1 MKGVGVMKTKRT
13 TNKKSIQTGRK
24 KVYKRLGL
32 AGIGFICLLAV
43 MMGVFWYIDNK
54 QTSHA
59 EDDDSWHPID
69 LEDMAEPVNHTKG
82 TNDEKELTTARA
94 TFYDIYS
101 DSQVWDSANGGYYT
115 SVQPITDGAGTDKN
129 GAAIITNT
137 FTRFNYELA
146 TSMNDNNKEYQHMYD
161 HDKENYVE
169 GVYPLYC
176 GLTWP
181 SKFKKNDGISYSNP
195 KDDDDVYMSNQRW
208 GNLTSIPT
216 FGYWFAAANTNQFS
230 NDGDNG
236 EKVSILGI
244 SGTAKGAAAQGLV
257 NRQLD
262 ENGNITIGHGEYK
275 RVLPFFDKTYLEK
288 SYTGKVGGGTNDTT
302 IENKIRNATFY
313 VQVKKAD
320 VDNNPPILYVYNK
333 NTGEEYNGKFSEAL
347 MKDEYNGYYVYCRSD
362 ITSAWVIFKKQNDSV
377 QYPSSGD
384 GFLLEGYSEWKWGSA
399 NNGVN
404 GFVPCDKPSLPPLP
418 TEDSTAGTTPSLV
431 SHGKVVSNIA
441 FPFRKGGTTNT
452 DTGLKIRV
460 RKSDFPNGAPHLHL
474 EGGSW
479 PGDSFTEEGG
489 YYVYTNPNI
498 EGEAHVVIN
507 DGGSW
512 QDPPQNQG
520 THTIS
525 GSVEYDKTSGAFYDT
540 SRVYFSNSKLKLRVK
555 ASDFNNQ
562 APQAYLY
569 YTDKDKV
576 NAWPGEKMTREGDYY
591 VYNASN
597 LKAKV
602 NVILYYGTAPH
613 PEELARQDEIDGSG
627 TVDYDKSSGKFITTT
642 EDKLGEETDPDYY
655 YFDSYTDVVRLD
667 EENKRVDYYYNDN
680 NQIVQDS
687 DGINGFFPYNEA
699 GDSKEALNY
708 VHGVKMELNFNMTKD
723 GKIKGKP
730 IEFAFTGDDDLW
742 VFVDGYLVLDI
753 GGAHIPISGNINF
766 AEKKATV
773 DVVKTQA
780 AFSDTYRDGNYN
792 KNEGPE
798 KGFEE
803 NVVYDFG
810 KDSGEKLYEILS
822 DTTRNH
828 TLTIF
833 YMERGKGNSNL
844 KIKFNLPQIST
855 LSVGNEVDASDVNE
869 SLQTDALWE
878 ACNQHQFEYV
888 LQNKGTDDAGYDNS
902 ITESVLLPER
912 KIFEPI
918 GLAAYR
924 KKVTS
929 KDGTAQRLRFFT
941 FTDRNY
947 YSMVVGGTKTNLPS
961 LDGTGDGENNPI
973 VVDGCATID
982 GQKYV
987 FLGWTTDENYRE
999 HWDEIQDDTYTG
1011 TCPKILAA
1019 GTEVPVTESKDYYAV
1034 WVKKD
1039 LTISYYDET
1048 DVDTPIGYAKTG
1060 SNGEAQ
1066 IGHETLNMKNYLN
1079 QSLSYWNDDDLSSK
1093 ANWKT
1098 DGTRKG
1104 FKLNGWRLSKTEADK
1119 GNELI
1124 SGNYFPLCN
1133 VKLYADWTR
1142 TDYRVQFQA
1151 ENVEKIKKKS
1161 GTADAVGETWKS
1173 DIIYFPK
1180 GETYKGYL
1188 PYITEESKVDDFKV
1202 TTDGNTGTSYFD
1214 FTSLPVKENHAIVKW
1229 EQDDEEKT
1237 TYRTTKLV
1245 EDGKSFYPQVWTFK
1259 DGDVVFKGE
1268 WKQITSSITYSPG
1281 TCPGNSNLNWEP
1293 VKKKYTNGQTIYS
1306 PDVTELFGD
1315 GNTGEWNI
1323 VGWKK
1328 NDGKKVSFPY
1338 TITEEDVAWTAIWER
1353 ATGEVTY
1360 RLNNGTIQGMED
1372 YQKVAKMGSTIER
1385 ITLEGMG
1392 SDAPYDSDGSVGEE
1406 GSHTTYYIKAKGKA
1420 YVIKGWRDS
1429 SGNKINSTTKLTEED
1444 TTVTA
1449 ISKEVHTT
1457 LNITVV
1463 VKNEDKDLWNDAKAL
1478 KTGWKKKETAS
1489 GVIWTID
1496 TELVPGE
1503 TFFSYFDP
1511 KKGSLKE
1518 VLYGAVNTGDNV
1530 NKKLQY
1536 GEISYPGTIF
1546 SWEDKD
1552 AKVPYT
1558 ADSHKCIVTSNW
1570 IQEKAT
1576 VTYAFMDPNEP
1587 DVNKARIIGYQTYQV
1602 SDGNVSLP
1610 KSGDILQNGDGKT
1623 DDETAKVPE
1632 ISGYKLSGWYTSNLV
1647 PVTEVTADMDNTV
1660 LYTAWEP
1667 EKTDSNLQKKVKSAA
1682 TTSRGMVSAVQNNT
1696 KGTMRLFSFSS
1707 TNGSYA
1713 SFGNELYQLD
1723 DLLVDGMATGRTDN
1737 QGKFRLTYDQAA
1749 SFMNCFSKD
1758 SAMKLKETN
1767 NLYLTNNSTVGRDTM
1782 YDTVWELRDVHG
1794 YITDRNSKNK
1804 DLKNM
1809 PVVDTAN
1816 KEAVVYDGRVQDEK
1830 KGAFKFGNENE
1841 AQGISYALSLRALFT
1856 HKIKTADLTITKKLT
1871 DTAASVALRKGEQ
1884 DLDYTFKVTFKHIFG
1899 NTSSNEKLL
1908 YEGTYKKLDK
1918 YGNYVR
1924 ENNKIKEYTATN
1936 GKILLKNGETAVI
1949 SGIPVMT
1956 EYDIEEVDTYGKKD
1970 AYVLSSAE
1978 EIIAKGLASQNKKY
1992 AVSKVDDGNK
2002 QYLQTYTDGK
2012 YTKVVRD
2019 NGAALEGKKLGDFKE
2034 TSININHTFSGKVE
2048 TAGYTYNYVAEN
2060 EVLIDGISL
2069 SIDKIIDEFYYD
2081 DNDRFYEDVKYQ
2093 DLTKA
2098 KQTFIFKIK
2107 YIPVD
2112 ENGNARPNEK
2122 KEFEEVVTFDPEDTT
2137 LEMVSL
2143 PTNLQT
2149 TDKKK
2154 GYKKTVVVLG
2164 LEPGYYEISEDEEWS
2179 WKYDL
2184 METNEKVQK
2193 DGQGVSVYSAGGDR
2207 EKSKSDKN
2215 KPVKRYRCYIRGLKE
2230 NIAGNTKEK
2239 SYGNEQERYEILDNA
2254 EEPKVSFINM
2264 KVADERKDVLGDTD
2278 IKTNKIAPPTPTPN
2292 PNKYNKIVLDKTHD
2306 GKTLLVG
2313 ESIQLP
2319 TVKAE
2324 RKDGTVETFEI
2335 GSDMWNKVKW
2345 SVSDSNCVQKNDTT
2359 LEAKQKGSNIT
2370 ITASFTDGDN
2380 TTTYS
2385 DFITIDVLETSPLP
2399 LYGNNKIPYKL
2410 EFSSQKSGNPNNPAT
2425 YAVDGNS
2432 NTLWITNTGEY
2443 GPNTYWGLVF
2453 KDAKGKNTTRKIN
2466 KVSVELQAQNCNR
2479 TVQVYAFTSVDA
2491 TKPLGFT
2498 ETLIGTKVCEHDG
2511 TVRNKETGEKEGQ
2524 GNILDFNI
2532 PIGNYYGIKVVMLER
2547 SGGDAWPAIA
2557 EVKIYGQ
2564 TDN

>member
-1 MKGVGVMKTKRT
+1 MKTMRT
-13 TNKKSIQTGRK
+13 ANKKGIQTGRK

-32 AGIGFICLLAV
+32 AGVGFVCLLAV
-43 MMGVFWYIDNK
+43 MMGVFWYRNS
-54 QTSHA
+54 QQPSYA
-59 EDDDSWHPID
+59 ADDEAWRPID
-69 LEDMAEPVNHTKG
+69 LEDMVDPVNHTEG
-82 TNDEKELTTARA
+82 TDDPKELTTARA

-101 DSQVWDSANGGYYT
+101 DSQVWDSTNGGYYT
-115 SVQPITDGAGTDKN
+115 SVQPITDGAGKDKN
-129 GAAIITNT
+129 GVDIITNT

-146 TSMNDNNKEYQHMYD
+146 TSLNGNNKEYQHMYD
-161 HDKENYVE
+161 HDTTDHVE

-181 SKFKKNDGISYSNP
+181 AKFKRNDGISYTGPQDP
-195 KDDDDVYMSNQRW
+195 KDDDTVYMNNQRW

-216 FGYWFAAANTNQFS
+216 FGSWFAAANTNQFS

-313 VQVKKAD
+313 VQVSKND
-320 VDNNPPILYVYNK
+320 FNGHSRPYLYVFSGGK
-333 NTGEEYNGKFSEAL
+333 EYTAEFPGDL
-347 MKDEYNGYYVYCRSD
+347 MDDYGDYYVYCRNDISSATVILNEGSD
-362 ITSAWVIFKKQNDSV
+362 KSKLVEQTL
-377 QYPSSGD
+377 SG
-384 GFLLEGYSEWKWGSA
+384 YNEWKWKA
-399 NNGVN
+399 YNPNGVD
-404 GFVPCDKPSLPPLP
+404 GFIPCSKPSLPPLP

-441 FPFRKGGTTNT
+441 FPFRKGGKK

-460 RKSDFPNGAPHLHL
+460 SKSVWKSSFPNNTPHVYL
-474 EGGSW
+474 EGYKSW
-479 PGDSFTEEGG
+479 PGYELEEEGG

-498 EGEAHVVIN
+498 TGKVQVIIN
-507 DGGSW
+507 NGSSNW
-512 QDPPQNQG
+512 QDPPDKQG
-520 THTIS
+520 FYTIS
-525 GSVEYDKTSGAFYDT
+525 GSVEYDKTAKAFYDT

-555 ASDFNNQ
+555 ASEFNNV
-562 APQAYLY
+562 APYVYLY
-569 YTDKDKV
+569 YDDVNKV

-597 LKAKV
+597 IKNTVNIIFTDGKGAKAGGWQEPSAGGYQ
-602 NVILYYGTAPH
+602 IP
-613 PEELARQDEIDGSG
+613 GSG
-627 TVDYDKSSGKFITTT
+627 TIDFDRYNKKYTTTT

-655 YFDSYTDVVRLD
+655 YFDSYTDVVRLNED
-667 EENKRVDYYYNDN
+667 NKKVDYYYNDN
-680 NQIVQDS
+680 SQIVQDS
-687 DGINGFFPYNEA
+687 DGINGFFPYNTA
-699 GDSKEALNY
+699 SDPKTALNY

-780 AFSDTYRDGNYN
+780 AFADKYRDGNYN
-792 KNEGPE
+792 KNDGDE

-822 DTTRNH
+822 DTARNH

-855 LSVGNEVDASDVNE
+855 LSVGNEVDASDVNK

-902 ITESVLLPER
+902 ITEDIALTGR
-912 KIFEPI
+912 NIFEPI
-918 GLAAYR
+918 GMAAYR

-941 FTDRNY
+941 FTNTNY
-947 YSMVVGGTKTNLPS
+947 YSMVVGGTNTNLPR

-999 HWDEIQDDTYTG
+999 HWDEIQNNTYTG
-1011 TCPKILAA
+1011 TCPEILAA
-1019 GTEVPVTESKDYYAV
+1019 GTTVPVTESKDYYAV

-1048 DVDTPIGYAKTG
+1048 DVDIPIGYAKTG

-1066 IGHETLNMKNYLN
+1066 IGHETLDMKNYLN
-1079 QSLSYWNDDDLSSK
+1079 QSLPYWNNGDLGSK
-1093 ANWKT
+1093 VTETNKQRTNWKT
-1098 DGTRKG
+1098 DDTRKG

-1124 SGNYFPLCN
+1124 SGSYFPLCN

-1151 ENVEKIKKKS
+1151 ENVEKIKKES
-1161 GTADAVGETWKS
+1161 GTTNADGDTWKS
-1173 DIIYFPK
+1173 DIVYFPK

-1188 PYITEESKVDDFKV
+1188 PYITEESNVDDFKI
-1202 TTDGNTGTSYFD
+1202 TADGSTGRTYFD

-1229 EQDDEEKT
+1229 EQDDEEQT

-1245 EDGKSFYPQVWTFK
+1245 EDGKSLYPEVWTFR

-1268 WKQITSSITYSPG
+1268 WKRITSSITYSPG
-1281 TCPGNSNLNWEP
+1281 TCPGNSNLNWKP

-1306 PDVTELFGD
+1306 PGVTELFGGGD
-1315 GNTGEWNI
+1315 TGEWNI
-1323 VGWKK
+1323 VGWEK
-1328 NDGKKVSFPY
+1328 DGKKVSFPY
-1338 TITEEDVAWTAIWER
+1338 TITEGDVNWTAVWEKV
-1353 ATGEVTY
+1353 TGEVTY
-1360 RLNNGTIQGMED
+1360 SFNNGTIQGMED
-1372 YQKVAKMGSTIER
+1372 YQKVAKMGSSIER

-1392 SDAPYDSDGSVGEE
+1392 SDAPYDSDGSEGEE

-1478 KTGWKKKETAS
+1478 KNGWKKKETAS
-1489 GVIWTID
+1489 GAIWTID

-1503 TFFSYFDP
+1503 SFFSYFDP

-1518 VLYGAVNTGDNV
+1518 VLYGAVNTGHNV

-1536 GEISYPGTIF
+1536 GEISYPGTTF
-1546 SWEDKD
+1546 SWENKD

-1587 DVNKARIIGYQTYQV
+1587 DINKARIIGYQAYQV

-1610 KSGDILQNGDGKT
+1610 KSGDILLNADGGT

-1632 ISGYKLSGWYTSNLV
+1632 ISGYKLSGWYTSNLM
-1647 PVTEVTADMDNTV
+1647 PVTEVTADMNNTI

-1667 EKTDSNLQKKVKSAA
+1667 EKTDSATQTQNISANTAAKSVTSVTQKK
-1682 TTSRGMVSAVQNNT
+1682 T

-1707 TNGSYA
+1707 MGGYA
-1713 SFGNELYQLD
+1713 PFGNELYQLD
-1723 DLLVDGMATGRTDN
+1723 DLLVDGMATGRTN
-1737 QGKFRLTYDQAA
+1737 SQGQFRLTYDQAA

-1758 SAMKLKETN
+1758 SAMILKETN
-1767 NLYLTNNSTVGRDTM
+1767 NLYLTGGSTVGRDTM

-1804 DLKNM
+1804 DLKHM
-1809 PVVDTAN
+1809 PVVDTTN
-1816 KEAVVYDGRVQDEK
+1816 KEAVVYDGRVDDAK

-1871 DTAASVALRKGEQ
+1871 DTAASVAFRKGEQ
-1884 DLDYTFKVTFKHIFG
+1884 DLDYTFKVTFKNIFG
-1899 NTSSNEKLL
+1899 NTGSNDKLL

-1924 ENNKIKEYTATN
+1924 ENNKIKEYTATD

-1956 EYDIEEVDTYGKKD
+1956 EYDIEEEDTYGKKD
-1970 AYVLSSAE
+1970 AYVLSCAE
-1978 EIIAKGLASQNKKY
+1978 EIIAKGLAGKDKKY
-1992 AVSKVDDGNK
+1992 AVSEVDDGNK
-2002 QYLQTYTDGK
+2002 QYLYDHEGTGH
-2012 YTKVVRD
+2012 TKVVQD
-2019 NGAALEGKKLGDFKE
+2019 NGAALEGKKLGDFKNGDK
-2034 TSININHTFSGKVE
+2034 TVINIEHTFSGKVE
-2048 TAGYTYNYVAEN
+2048 KAGYTYNYVAEN
-2060 EVLIDGISL
+2060 EVLIDGITL

-2093 DLTKA
+2093 DLTHA

-2112 ENGNARPNEK
+2112 ENGNPTSEK

-2137 LEMVSL
+2137 LEIVPL

-2184 METNEKVQK
+2184 METNERVQK
-2193 DGQGVSVYSAGGDR
+2193 DGIGVSVYSAGGNR
-2207 EKSKSDKN
+2207 ETSKNDKSKPK
-2215 KPVKRYRCYIRGLKE
+2215 KRYRCYIRGLRE
-2230 NIAGNTKEK
+2230 DITGDNK
-2239 SYGNEQERYEILDNA
+2239 SYDGEQYKLLDKA

-2278 IKTNKIAPPTPTPN
+2278 IKTNKVAPPTPTPN

-2306 GKTLLVG
+2306 GKKLLVG
-2313 ESIQLP
+2313 ESIPLP
-2319 TVKAE
+2319 IVKAE
-2324 RKDGTVETFEI
+2324 RKDGTVEILEA
-2335 GSDMWNKVKW
+2335 NKVTW
-2345 SVSDSNCVQKNDTT
+2345 SVSDSNCVERNGTT
-2359 LEAKQKGSNIT
+2359 LEAKKEGSNIT
-2370 ITASFTDGDN
+2370 ITASFTDGDGK
-2380 TTTYS
+2380 TKYT
-2385 DFITIDVLETSPLP
+2385 DFITINVLAASRLP
-2399 LYGNNKIPYKL
+2399 LYGDTKIPYKL
-2410 EFSSQKSGNPNNPAT
+2410 IFSSQKSGNPNNPAT

-2432 NTLWITNTGEY
+2432 DTLWITNTGEY
-2443 GPNTYWGLVF
+2443 GTDTYWGLVF

-2466 KVSVELQAQNCNR
+2466 KVSVKLRRENCNR
-2479 TVQVYAFTSVDA
+2479 TVKVYAFTSVDD
-2491 TKPLGFT
+2491 TQPSGFT
-2498 ETLIGTKVCEHDG
+2498 EMEIGTKTFEHDG
-2511 TVRNKETGEKEGQ
+2511 TVREENGAIQ
-2524 GNILDFNI
+2524 GGDSLNFNI
-2532 PIGNYYGIKVVMLER
+2532 PIGNYYGIKVVMLNR
-2547 SGGDAWPAIA
+2547 SGGTAWPAIA
-2557 EVKIYGQ
+2557 EVEIYGK

>member
-1 MKGVGVMKTKRT
+1 MEGAGVMKTKRI
-13 TNKKSIQTGRK
+13 TNKKSMQTGRK
-24 KVYKRLGL
+24 KVYKRMGL
-32 AGIGFICLLAV
+32 AGIGFVCLLAV
-43 MMGVFWYIDNK
+43 MMGVFWYRNS
-54 QTSHA
+54 QQPSYA
-59 EDDDSWHPID
+59 ADDEAWHPIN
-69 LEDMAEPVNHTKG
+69 LEEMEKPVNHTEG
-82 TNDEKELTTARA
+82 TNDPKELTTARA

-181 SKFKKNDGISYSNP
+181 SKFKRNDGISYTGPQDP
-195 KDDDDVYMSNQRW
+195 KDDDSVYMSNQRW

-313 VQVKKAD
+313 VQVRK
-320 VDNNPPILYVYNK
+320 VDFGNVAPSLYVYDDNGTK
-333 NTGEEYNGKFSEAL
+333 YEGDFPGAKMEEYGE
-347 MKDEYNGYYVYCRSD
+347 YYVYCSNRMS
-362 ITSAWVIFKKQNDSV
+362 SARVILKRYDDKQQ
-377 QYPSSGD
+377 QYPEGANAAGYLLTGCNRWDWNEHNSGRQ
-384 GFLLEGYSEWKWGSA
+384 GFIS
-399 NNGVN
+399 
-404 GFVPCDKPSLPPLP
+404 CDKPSLPPLP

-441 FPFRKGGTTNT
+441 FPFRKGGKK

-460 RKSDFPNGAPHLHL
+460 RKSDFPNSTPKVYL
-474 EGGSW
+474 EGYKGW
-479 PGDSFTEEGG
+479 PGESFKEEGE
-489 YYVYTNPNI
+489 YYVYTNPDI
-498 EGEAHVVIN
+498 TGEVHAVMN
-507 DGGSW
+507 DGGW

-520 THTIS
+520 TYTIS
-525 GSVEYDKTSGAFYDT
+525 GSVEYDKTAKAFYDT

-555 ASDFNNQ
+555 VSDFNNQ

-569 YTDKDKV
+569 YDDNNKV
-576 NAWPGEKMTREGDYY
+576 NAWPGEKMTQEGDYY
-591 VYNASN
+591 VYNVSN
-597 LKAKV
+597 LKDKV
-602 NVILYYGTAPH
+602 NVIFYYGTS
-613 PEELARQDEIDGSG
+613 ELARGEIDGSG
-627 TVDYDKSSGKFITTT
+627 TVDYNRGNNTFTTT
-642 EDKLGEETDPDYY
+642 IKDELGEETDPDYY

-687 DGINGFFPYNEA
+687 DGINGFFPYNTA
-699 GDSKEALNY
+699 SDPKTALNY

-792 KNEGPE
+792 KNDGDE

-822 DTTRNH
+822 DTARNH

-855 LSVGNEVDASDVNE
+855 LSVGNEVDASDVNK

-888 LQNKGTDDAGYDNS
+888 LQNKDTQVADYNNS
-902 ITESVLLPER
+902 ITQDIALTGR
-912 KIFEPI
+912 KVFEPI
-918 GLAAYR
+918 GMAAYR

-941 FTDRNY
+941 FTNTNY
-947 YSMVVGGTKTNLPS
+947 YSMVVGGTNTNLPR
-961 LDGTGDGENNPI
+961 LDGTGAGEGNTPI

-982 GQKYV
+982 GKKYV

-999 HWDEIQDDTYTG
+999 HWDEIQNDTYTG
-1011 TCPKILAA
+1011 TCPEILAA
-1019 GTEVPVTESKDYYAV
+1019 GTAVPVTESKDYYAV

-1048 DVDTPIGYAKTG
+1048 NVDVPIGYAKTG
-1060 SNGEAQ
+1060 NNNEAQ
-1066 IGHETLNMKNYLN
+1066 IGHETLDMKNYLN
-1079 QSLSYWNDDDLSSK
+1079 QSLSYWNNGDLGSK
-1093 ANWKT
+1093 VTETNKQRTNWKT

-1119 GNELI
+1119 RNELI
-1124 SGNYFPLCN
+1124 SGSYFPLCN

-1151 ENVEKIKKKS
+1151 EDVKKIKTESGTTDAVEK
-1161 GTADAVGETWKS
+1161 TWKS
-1173 DIIYFPK
+1173 DIVYFPK

-1188 PYITEESKVDDFKV
+1188 PYITEESSIDDFK
-1202 TTDGNTGTSYFD
+1202 TTCFG

-1229 EQDDEEKT
+1229 EQNDEEQT

-1245 EDGKSFYPQVWTFK
+1245 EDGKELYPQVWTFR

-1268 WKQITSSITYSPG
+1268 WKRITSSITYQPG
-1281 TCPGNSNLNWEP
+1281 EYPEGVSLNWKD
-1293 VKKKYTNGQTIYS
+1293 KKKSYTIGQTIYS

-1315 GNTGEWNI
+1315 GNTGEWDI

-1328 NDGKKVSFPY
+1328 DGQKVSFPY
-1338 TITEEDVAWTAIWER
+1338 TITEEDVTWTAIWEK
-1353 ATGEVTY
+1353 ATVEVTY
-1360 RLNNGTIQGMED
+1360 RLNNSTIQGMED
-1372 YQKVAKMGSTIER
+1372 YQKVAKMGSSIEQ

-1392 SDAPYDSDGSVGEE
+1392 SDAPYDSDGSVGDE
-1406 GSHTTYYIKAKGKA
+1406 GSHTTYYIKSEGKA
-1420 YVIKGWRDS
+1420 YVIKGWEDS
-1429 SGNKINSTTKLTEED
+1429 SGNKIDSTTKLTEED
-1444 TTVTA
+1444 TAVTA

-1478 KTGWKKKETAS
+1478 KNGWEKKETAS
-1489 GVIWTID
+1489 GTTWTID
-1496 TELVPGE
+1496 TKLVPGE
-1503 TFFSYFDP
+1503 SFFSYFDP
-1511 KKGSLKE
+1511 EKGSLKE
-1518 VLYGAVNTGDNV
+1518 VLYGAVNTGGNV

-1536 GEISYPGTIF
+1536 GEISYPGTTF
-1546 SWEDKD
+1546 SWENKD

-1558 ADSHKCIVTSNW
+1558 SDSHKCIVTSNW

-1587 DVNKARIIGYQTYQV
+1587 DINKARIIGYQTYQV
-1602 SDGNVSLP
+1602 PDGNVSLP
-1610 KSGDILQNGDGKT
+1610 KSGDILLNADGGT
-1623 DDETAKVPE
+1623 DDETAKVPQ
-1632 ISGYKLSGWYTSNLV
+1632 ISGYKLSGWYTSNLM
-1647 PVTEVTADMDNTV
+1647 PVTKVTADMDNTI
-1660 LYTAWEP
+1660 LYTIWEP
-1667 EKTDSNLQKKVKSAA
+1667 EKTNSATQTQNISANTAAQSVISVTQK
-1682 TTSRGMVSAVQNNT
+1682 NT

-1713 SFGNELYQLD
+1713 PFGNELYQLD
-1723 DLLVDGMATGRTDN
+1723 DLLVDGMATGRTDSE
-1737 QGKFRLTYDQAA
+1737 GKFRLIYDQAA

-1758 SAMKLKETN
+1758 SAMILKETN
-1767 NLYLTNNSTVGRDTM
+1767 NLYLTGGSTVSRDTM

-1804 DLKNM
+1804 DLKHM

-1816 KEAVVYDGRVQDEK
+1816 KEAVVYDGRVDDAK

-1871 DTAASVALRKGEQ
+1871 DTATSVAFRKGEQ
-1884 DLDYTFKVTFKHIFG
+1884 DLDYTFKVTFKNIFG
-1899 NTSSNEKLL
+1899 NTGSNDKML

-1924 ENNKIKEYTATN
+1924 ENNKIKEYTATG

-1956 EYDIEEVDTYGKKD
+1956 EYDIEEEDTYGKKD
-1970 AYVLSSAE
+1970 AYVLSCAE
-1978 EIIAKGLASQNKKY
+1978 EIIAKGLAGKDKKY
-1992 AVSKVDDGNK
+1992 AVSEVDEGNK
-2002 QYLQTYTDGK
+2002 QYLHDHEGAG

-2019 NGAALEGKKLGDFKE
+2019 NRTALEGKKLGDFKNGDK
-2034 TSININHTFSGKVE
+2034 TVINIEHTFSGKVE
-2048 TAGYTYNYVAEN
+2048 KAGYTYNYVAEN

-2081 DNDRFYEDVKYQ
+2081 DNDRFYDDVKYQ
-2093 DLTKA
+2093 DLSHA

-2112 ENGNARPNEK
+2112 QNGNAKPNEK
-2122 KEFEEVVTFDPEDTT
+2122 KEFEEVVTFDPEDPNTT
-2137 LEMVSL
+2137 LEIVPL
-2143 PTNLQT
+2143 PDNLQT

-2193 DGQGVSVYSAGGDR
+2193 DGKGVTVYSAGGDR
-2207 EKSKSDKN
+2207 ERSKNDKN
-2215 KPVKRYRCYIRGLKE
+2215 DPKKRYRCYIRGLKE
-2230 NIAGNTKEK
+2230 DITGDNK
-2239 SYGNEQERYEILDNA
+2239 SYGGEQYKLLDKA

-2292 PNKYNKIVLDKTHD
+2292 PNKYNKIVLDKTYD
-2306 GKTLLVG
+2306 GKTLLEG
-2313 ESIQLP
+2313 ESIPLP
-2319 TVKAE
+2319 IVKAE
-2324 RKDGTVETFEI
+2324 RKDGTVETFEA
-2335 GSDMWNKVKW
+2335 NKVTW
-2345 SVSDSNCVQKNDTT
+2345 SVSDSNCVERNGTT
-2359 LEAKQKGSNIT
+2359 LEAKKKGSNIT
-2370 ITASFTDGDN
+2370 ITASFTDGDG
-2380 TTTYS
+2380 TTTYT
-2385 DFITIDVLETSPLP
+2385 DKITINVLAASPLP
-2399 LYGNNKIPYKL
+2399 LYGDNKIPYKL
-2410 EFSSQKSGNPNNPAT
+2410 IFSSQKSGNPNNPAT
-2425 YAVDGNS
+2425 YAVDGNP
-2432 NTLWITNTGEY
+2432 NTLWITSTGEY
-2443 GPNTYWGLVF
+2443 GSDTYWGLVF

-2466 KVSVELQAQNCNR
+2466 KVSVKLKQENCNR
-2479 TVQVYAFTSVDA
+2479 TVKVYAFTSVDD

-2498 ETLIGTKVCEHDG
+2498 ETLIGTKVFEHDG
-2511 TVRNKETGEKEGQ
+2511 TVRESNGAKQEGDTL
-2524 GNILDFNI
+2524 NFNI
-2532 PIGNYYGIKVVMLER
+2532 PIDNYYGFKVVMLER

-2557 EVKIYGQ
+2557 EVEVYGAS
-2564 TDN
+2564 D